1 MKTKIVMT
9 NGINSLLESGSF
21 SDKDLFSALVQFTA
35 NGWGILC
42 AEDKKLQNELL
53 LIPNSE
59 YSERFI
65 GVYTI
70 QNFEIWIF
78 R

>member
-35 NGWGILC
+35 NG
-42 AEDKKLQNELL
+42 
-53 LIPNSE
+53 
-59 YSERFI
+59 
-65 GVYTI
+65 
-70 QNFEIWIF
+70 
-78 R
+78 